1 MTGTLSIELPSQLE
15 AAIRRCLSRA
25 SQCGLKL
32 AVAESCTG
40 GLLASLLTDIEGSSH
55 VFDRGFVVYSE
66 DAKRAMLNVPGNL
79 LRDPGAVSQPVAIAM
94 AEGALA
100 NSRADVAIAITGF
113 AGAAGS
119 GEEEGLVHHACARR
133 GGKTLHRETHYG
145 NSGRG
150 PIRIECMKTAVEML
164 ERAIDQHR
172 RPDDTS
178 LDT

>member
-79 LRDPGAVSQPVAIAM
+79 LRDPGAVSQPVAVALGGGAH
-94 AEGALA
+94 AEWGAHQA
-100 NSRADVAIAITGF
+100 VAINPVAR
-113 AGAAGS
+113 AGGS
-119 GEEEGLVHHACARR
+119 GGVGGLGHQSSAPP
-133 GGKTLHRETHYG
+133 GGKTH
-145 NSGRG
+145 NSATPYSNTRRG
-150 PIRIECMKTAVEML
+150 PLPIE
-164 ERAIDQHR
+164 
-172 RPDDTS
+172 
-178 LDT
+178 